1 MVALVVEA
9 MARSEIDR
17 RKTWIM
23 ILRIDVRKGF
33 EDQYG
38 NTSAAAVVEE

>member
-23 ILRIDVRKGF
+23 IIDVRKGF